1 MNHKFGI
8 KQSLSIITAIV
19 ISLIIGTNAMMANNI
34 RDLQERRQSINNDLT
49 EQRRILAEAQSE
61 RNYALAEIIQLDI
74 DLTQVTGEYFLAQ
87 EDLEVTTA
95 LLHQTEAD
103 LAEAEIQREAQFEIL
118 RSRIRFMHENNSMT
132 YIEMLFSSENI
143 ADFLSNIDH
152 IGRIIEHDNSIL
164 SNLKEIEE
172 RITRN
177 RDEIALQYAA
187 VYQLTLDLEVA
198 RNDLEA
204 ALADR
209 ETRIA
214 ALVITEADVNALI
227 ASMEEDNRQVGIQIA
242 NLEAQAQAV
251 RQQAAR
257 AQAASSNVTISGG
270 VLLWPVDGPR
280 GVNSPYGNRSH
291 PITGRR
297 EMHTGVD
304 LRAASGTP
312 ILAAEAGVV
321 VESRYVRGWGN
332 RVVISHGNGLSTMY
346 AHNSRNIVTVG
357 EEVQRGQVI
366 ARAGSTGI
374 STGPHLHFEVWVNGQ
389 HVNPNTHLGIR

>member
-8 KQSLSIITAIV
+8 KQSLAIAAAIV
-19 ISLIIGTNAMMANNI
+19 ISFIIGTNTMMANI
-34 RDLQERRQSINNDLT
+34 TDLRERRQSIINDLN
-49 EQRRILAEAQSE
+49 EQRRILSEAQAE
-61 RNYALAEIIQLDI
+61 RNYAEAEIIQLDI

-87 EDLEVTTA
+87 EDLEATKA

-103 LAEAEIQREAQFEIL
+103 LAEAELQREAQFELL
-118 RSRIRFMHENNSMT
+118 RNRIRFMHENNSMT
-132 YIEMLFSSENI
+132 YIEMLFASENI
-143 ADFLSNIDH
+143 ADFLSNLDH

-172 RITRN
+172 RIARN

-187 VYQLTLDLEVA
+187 VYQLTLDLEAA
-198 RNDLEA
+198 RADLERT
-204 ALADR
+204 LADR
-209 ETRIA
+209 EARIA
-214 ALVITEADVNALI
+214 ALVMTEADVNAMI
-227 ASMEEDNRQVGIQIA
+227 ASMEEDRRQVGILIA
-242 NLEAQAQAV
+242 NAEAQAQAA

-257 AQAASSNVTISGG
+257 TQASRNNVNVSSDA

-280 GVNSPYGNRSH
+280 GVNSPYGNRNH

-346 AHNSRNIVTVG
+346 AHNSRNIVTEG
-357 EEVQRGQVI
+357 ETVYRGQVI

-374 STGPHLHFEVWVNGQ
+374 STGPHLHFEVWVNGN
-389 HVNPNTHLGIR
+389 HVNPNAHLGIR